1 VKPFAIWFHY
11 ATKFV
16 PPQQELAMTDSSA
29 AMLDLGGAGERDASV
44 SNLRVGGAAVALGS
58 LGVTAT
64 SVLYALSPQAAA
76 LPAQPLD
83 QGAALAGAVAGAR
96 IMFAAGTVGIFSDIV
111 MAVGALLVA
120 LELAR
125 RERGLAVAGWIAIV
139 LSAVVFTLVDAIVG
153 FVLGPIAAMG
163 DGAGAFAGFKR
174 LFDVL
179 FLLGTMTFGVGAI
192 LALINEMQSAAPLV
206 SKPLAVA
213 GALAGLSGV
222 LSAGACFAG
231 VPLEQGVGLS
241 IGLGSA
247 IFAAIGAQIML
258 KPQ

>member
-1 VKPFAIWFHY
+1 
-11 ATKFV
+11 
-16 PPQQELAMTDSSA
+16 MTDIGA
-29 AMLDLGGAGERDASV
+29 AMLDLGGTRERDASA

-83 QGAALAGAVAGAR
+83 QAAALAGAVAGAR
-96 IMFAAGTVGIFSDIV
+96 TMFAAGTVGIFSDIV
-111 MAVGALLVA
+111 MAVGTLLFA

-125 RERGLAVAGWIAIV
+125 RGRGLAVAGWIAIV
-139 LSAVVFTLVDAIVG
+139 LSIVVFTFVDAIVG

-179 FLLGTMTFGVGAI
+179 FLLGTSAFGVGAI
-192 LALINEMQSAAPLV
+192 LALTSEMQSAAPIV
-206 SKPLAVA
+206 SKPLALA
-213 GALAGLSGV
+213 GALAGLIGV
-222 LSAGACFAG
+222 LSAWACFAG
-231 VPLEQGVGLS
+231 FPLEQGAGIS
-241 IGLGSA
+241 IGLGAA
-247 IFAAIGAQIML
+247 IFAAIGVQIML
-258 KPQ
+258 RPPNRI